1 MRTPEVA
8 ERALGAI
15 LPAARQPKPPGGKV
29 LARLRDFELPRGLT
43 LNPVAPGSEAEV
55 QPLAQAGEGHEMSV
69 AAAVEARAAAAKAE
83 EVGQLYADAAQGL
96 NAAAEPNADQAGPG
110 ARADPAMESMVETA
124 PGFEAGPGELTP
136 PVAGSPQ
143 WRSLGPT
150 MMPNGQTYGSSRT
163 TVSGRVSCIAVD
175 PGNGNHLLCGSA
187 GGGVWESFDNGANW
201 APRTDFAPTLTVG
214 ALAFAR
220 SAPATVYCGTGE
232 GNFYASL
239 GAGVLKSING
249 GTTWTLV
256 AGAPFVG
263 RGFFDLAVD
272 PANANHLLAASNGGL
287 HESSDGG
294 VTWTMRRNVVTWSL
308 AIQPSGG
315 ATAEV
320 LAACSDGVFRS
331 INGGTTWAAVAL
343 PGAPASWR
351 RLAVS
356 MVRSDSRVA
365 YAWGSGGGAGRLYR
379 RDASGVWTAAATL
392 PAGINITQDWYDWC
406 LQAAPDRDNQVYIG
420 AVDNYR
426 GDLSGTT
433 WTWTAL
439 SAKTSG
445 DSIHPDQ
452 HAFALH
458 PTDANVLFAGNDGGL
473 FRSPN
478 RGLNWTHLNNG
489 MVITEIEY
497 LAQDFG
503 SVRMILG
510 GTQDNGSIRY
520 TGSPVWEHA
529 QDGDGGDCGINR
541 ANPQTCFHTF
551 FNMGMERSTTGGG
564 FGSWGWIGPN
574 VPAGYVNLFYPPVE
588 CNNDT
593 VAMAGS
599 SVYISRNRGTS
610 FADQALPASQ
620 LTTAMHAPTPDRLY
634 AGMSGGRIFRFDWSG
649 AVWTRT
655 ELTSPRAA
663 SISDIHVE
671 SGSPNRLWVT
681 LRTLGGG
688 RVYSSADGGTSW
700 TDRSAGLPL
709 LPINAVCTDPGDA
722 NRVWVAADLGVF
734 QSLNGGANW
743 TAFSNGLP
751 NVLVADLI
759 FHPHARVLRAGT
771 RNRGVWEIPVDG
783 WMTVPIC
790 GTQFT
795 GSLAPNASGRWFT
808 FNWPA
813 TWHVVWTVMPTN
825 VLPGAPA
832 VTLRTQVE
840 RASSEFVTYWLNVTN
855 LTASTV
861 QFEGRFAILSK
872 Y

>member
-1 MRTPEVA
+1 MKTPEIA
-8 ERALGAI
+8 ERGSAASVPGA
-15 LPAARQPKPPGGKV
+15 RRPKPPGGKV
-29 LARLRDFELPRGLT
+29 LARLREFERPRGIS
-43 LNPVAPGSEAEV
+43 LNPLAEAAEGTNPDPAVPEAAMPPAAATPRSGSEDAHAEV
-55 QPLAQAGEGHEMSV
+55 
-69 AAAVEARAAAAKAE
+69 AE
-83 EVGQLYADAAQGL
+83 LYADAARAL
-96 NAAAEPNADQAGPG
+96 NAAPGPERSD
-110 ARADPAMESMVETA
+110 APDPAAPRDVDAQPRAAPQASVDTA
-124 PGFEAGPGELTP
+124 PGDMSPA
-136 PVAGSPQ
+136 VAGSPQ

-163 TVSGRVSCIAVD
+163 VVSGRVSCIAVD
-175 PGNGNHLLCGSA
+175 PGNGNHLLCGTA
-187 GGGVWESFDNGANW
+187 GGGVWESVNNGVSW

-220 SAPATVYCGTGE
+220 SAPSTVYCGTGE
-232 GNFYASL
+232 GNFYAGL
-239 GAGVLKSING
+239 GAGVLKSTNG
-249 GTTWTLV
+249 GSTWTLV

-272 PANANHLLAASNGGL
+272 PVNANHVLAASSGGL
-287 HESSDGG
+287 HESTDGG
-294 VTWTMRRNVVTWSL
+294 VTWTLRRNVVTWSL
-308 AIQPSGG
+308 AFQPSGG
-315 ATAEV
+315 PTAEV
-320 LAACSDGVFRS
+320 LAACADGVYRS
-331 INGGTTWAAVAL
+331 ANGGTTWAAVTL

-356 MVRSDSRVA
+356 MVRNDPRVA

-379 RDASGVWTAAATL
+379 RNAAGTWAAAATL
-392 PAGINITQDWYDWC
+392 PPGLNITQDWYDWC

-458 PTDANVLFAGNDGGL
+458 PTDANVLFAGSDGGL
-473 FRSPN
+473 YRSPN
-478 RGLNWTHLNNG
+478 RGLNWTSLNNG

-503 SVRMILG
+503 SSRMILG

-541 ANPQTCFHTF
+541 ASPQVCFHTF
-551 FNMGMERSTTGGG
+551 YNMGMECSTTGGG

-588 CNNDT
+588 VNNDT

-599 SVYISRNRGTS
+599 SVYISRNRGTNFS
-610 FADQALPASQ
+610 DQALPANQ

-634 AGMSGGRIFRFDWSG
+634 AGMNGGRLFRFDWSG
-649 AVWTRT
+649 AAWTRT
-655 ELTSPRAA
+655 ELRSPRAA

-671 SGSPNRLWVT
+671 SGSPARIWVT

-688 RVYSSADGGTSW
+688 RVYSSADGGTTW

-709 LPINAVCTDPGDA
+709 LPINAVCTDPGNA
-722 NRVWVAADLGVF
+722 NRAWVAADLGVYET
-734 QSLNGGANW
+734 LNGGASW

-751 NVLVADLI
+751 NVLVADLV

-783 WMTVPIC
+783 WLDVPIC

-795 GSLAPNASGRWFT
+795 GSLAANASGRWFT

-825 VLPGAPA
+825 ILPGAPA

-840 RASSEFVTYWLNVTN
+840 RATPEFVTYWLNVTN
-855 LTASTV
+855 LTASAV

>member
-1 MRTPEVA
+1 MKTPEVA
-8 ERALGAI
+8 DRAPGASVVTV
-15 LPAARQPKPPGGKV
+15 RQPKPPGGKV
-29 LARLRDFELPRGLT
+29 LARLHEFERPRGIK
-43 LNPVAPGSEAEV
+43 LNRLAEA
-55 QPLAQAGEGHEMSV
+55 AS
-69 AAAVEARAAAAKAE
+69 AAYPEAAAAESAPAATATTNDGDNSQTQ
-83 EVGQLYADAAQGL
+83 VAQLYADAAQGL
-96 NAAAEPNADQAGPG
+96 NAATAPEKGNLPDAAEPGDAGVQTMTAAG
-110 ARADPAMESMVETA
+110 AVTA
-124 PGFEAGPGELTP
+124 PGDMSP

-163 TVSGRVSCIAVD
+163 VVSGRVSCIAVD
-175 PGNGNHLLCGSA
+175 PGNGNHLLCGTA
-187 GGGVWESFDNGANW
+187 GGGVWESFDNGVSW

-232 GNFYASL
+232 GNFYSGL
-239 GAGVLKSING
+239 GAGVLRSTNG
-249 GTTWTLV
+249 GSTWNLV

-272 PANANHLLAASNGGL
+272 PTNANHVLAASSGGL
-287 HESSDGG
+287 HESTDGG
-294 VTWTMRRNVVTWSL
+294 VTWTLRRNAVTWSL
-308 AIQPSGG
+308 AFQPSGG

-331 INGGTTWAAVAL
+331 ANGGTTWTAVTL
-343 PGAPASWR
+343 PGAPGSWR

-356 MVRSDSRVA
+356 MVRNDSRIA

-379 RDASGVWTAAATL
+379 RDAAGAWTAVATL
-392 PAGINITQDWYDWC
+392 PTGINITQDWYDWC

-433 WTWTAL
+433 WTWTAM

-473 FRSPN
+473 YRSPN
-478 RGLNWTHLNNG
+478 RGLNWTSLNNG

-503 SVRMILG
+503 SSRMILG

-541 ANPQTCFHTF
+541 ASPQVCFHTF

-588 CNNDT
+588 VNNDT

-599 SVYISRNRGTS
+599 SVYISRNRGTN
-610 FADQALPASQ
+610 FFDQALPASQ

-634 AGMSGGRIFRFDWSG
+634 AGMNGGRLFRFDWSG
-649 AVWTRT
+649 AVWART

-671 SGSPNRLWVT
+671 SGSPSRIWVT

-688 RVYSSADGGTSW
+688 RVYSSADGGTTW

-709 LPINAVCTDPGDA
+709 LPMNAVCTDPVNA
-722 NRVWVAADLGVF
+722 NRVWVASDLGVYE
-734 QSLNGGANW
+734 SLNGGASW
-743 TAFSNGLP
+743 TPFSNGLP

-783 WMTVPIC
+783 WLAVPIC
-790 GTQFT
+790 GTQFS
-795 GSLAPNASGRWFT
+795 GSLAANASGRWFT

-825 VLPGAPA
+825 ILPGAPA

-840 RASSEFVTYWLNVTN
+840 RATPEFVTYWLNVTN
-855 LTASTV
+855 LTASAV